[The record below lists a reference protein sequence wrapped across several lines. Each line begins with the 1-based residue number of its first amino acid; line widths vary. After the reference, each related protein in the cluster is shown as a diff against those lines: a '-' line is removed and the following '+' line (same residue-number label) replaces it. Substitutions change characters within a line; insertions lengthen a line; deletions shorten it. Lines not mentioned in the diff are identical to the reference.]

1 MSEVGRRRRGGGRGT
16 EPSGPRRDGIEASA
30 VTLRHGTAAAAGEI
44 WSRVAR

>member
-16 EPSGPRRDGIEASA
+16 EPSGARRSGIEASA
-30 VTLRHGTAAAAGEI
+30 ATLRYGTAAAAGEI